1 MTDFPE
7 DNTTLVKSQNFH
19 QSKVS
24 SPISSRA
31 DFNNFWAETHYESQ
45 EKTTKE
51 TSKSWVDRV
60 TEEKGKGNSGIE
72 R

>member
-7 DNTTLVKSQNFH
+7 DKTTLTKSQNGNEP
-19 QSKVS
+19 K
-24 SPISSRA
+24 IGSRA
-31 DFNNFWAETHYESQ
+31 DFNNFWAETHNESQ
-45 EKTTKE
+45 KKTTEE

-60 TEEKGKGNSGIE
+60 TEEKGKGNNGIE